1 MGKSGPGVYIV
12 LNYGCVLFDSPQN
25 PEDGGWA
32 SAAGA
37 AAKRINGPGDLA
49 MDTIWLTNI
58 DYGEFYRSGIGTYP
72 HLRMDAFLKTT
83 VSQIQNELGIANRDT
98 PTQQSVSIVSEIFNR
113 VALIMQ
119 RDFGVEIKEY
129 KSLKDEIAARCRVP
143 APFISEEFH
152 DACKMATQGYSSVP
166 TKPLKGARSIGL
178 RKNRLAHTIEVCSV
192 PVPTDQFK
200 LYKGAF
206 IAPEKGR
213 VDKICSLPEPA
224 IANISIKHIDND
236 MLDLLAFGSVP
247 SRNRKQAVVRDWVS
261 QPELMMLKDYAEITV
276 HSAYIGSGW
285 QTLNSR
291 VLIDPLPMDYLS
303 YSYGIVAENFRIAHS
318 SETPRGK
325 GGYMSPQALWL
336 GAVDRFWSFI
346 MAAKLAA
353 GGLTISG
360 YGSGAVNVQTT
371 PSGFN
376 DVMRVGHAMEL
387 TFPLYLPRAA
397 LEADILEEGGE

>member
-1 MGKSGPGVYIV
+1 VH
-12 LNYGCVLFDSPQN
+12 YGCVLFDTPQN

-32 SAAGA
+32 AVAGEA
-37 AAKRINGPGDLA
+37 GKRIHGPGDLS

-58 DYGEFYRSGIGTYP
+58 DYGEFHRSGISTYP

-83 VSQIQNELGIANRDT
+83 VSQMMNELGIANRDV
-98 PTQQSVSIVSEIFNR
+98 PTQQSVSIISEIFSR
-113 VALIMQ
+113 VAMIMQ
-119 RDFGVEIKEY
+119 RDFNIEIREY
-129 KSLKDEIAARCRVP
+129 KSLKDEIAARCRFP
-143 APFISEEFH
+143 AKFSNEEFH
-152 DACKMATQGYSSVP
+152 DACKMAYQGYSSVP

-178 RKNRLAHTIEVCSV
+178 RRNRLAHTVEVCSV

-200 LYKGAF
+200 LYKGSF
-206 IAPEKGR
+206 IAPEKSR
-213 VDKICSLPEPA
+213 VEKICALPEPA

-236 MLDLLAFGSVP
+236 MLDLIAFGSVP

-261 QPELMMLKDYAEITV
+261 QPELMMLKDYADITV

-285 QTLNSR
+285 QTLASR
-291 VLIDPLPMDYLS
+291 TPLNPLPMDYLS
-303 YSYGIVAENFRIAHS
+303 YSYGIVAENFRVAHS
-318 SETPRGK
+318 SETPRGQS
-325 GGYMSPQALWL
+325 GFISAQALWL

-376 DVMRVGHAMEL
+376 DVMRVAHAMEM

-397 LEADILEEGGE
+397 LEAEILDEGGE